1 MIWQMLIGLLSDTHI
16 PEVAPALPPQITKV
30 FRDVD
35 LILHAGDIYIPSVL
49 DQLEH
54 IAPVMA
60 ARGDDD
66 ADLRDK
72 RVEWKHV
79 LNIEGHTL
87 WLEHDVTYQ
96 RMVTPWREGVSTWL
110 AKGEIP
116 DIIIFGHDHSNI
128 IQRRNDILYINPGSP
143 TFLNYRSGLGTV
155 ALLRIEPGK
164 AEAEIISLDKVSPGS
179 I

>member
-1 MIWQMLIGLLSDTHI
+1 MLIGLLADTHI
-16 PEVAPALPPQITKV
+16 PEVAPALPPQIAEV

-79 LNIEGHTL
+79 LIIERHTL
-87 WLEHDVTYQ
+87 WLAHDMSYQ
-96 RMVTPWREGVSTWL
+96 LMVAPWREDNSTWL
-110 AKGEIP
+110 AKEAIP
-116 DIIIFGHDHSNI
+116 DIVIFGHDHCTM
-128 IQRRNDILYINPGSP
+128 IQRRNDVLFINPGSP

-155 ALLRIEPGK
+155 ALLHVEPGK
-164 AEAEIISLDKVSPGS
+164 AEAEIISLDDVCPGS